1 MVERNQY
8 EPNLNPVNTGDV
20 QDEPENQVRENN
32 QLTYSD
38 VMRANYEAPQRA
50 EAQQV
55 TDRTTTS
62 DIKDP
67 DIIKAFTLVDNARE
81 AAMLLDIQESKQ
93 PDNTQVQIADAAGRP
108 FTITLGQLKQKL
120 IEDLTANSD
129 FKGFNDPA
137 QLREF
142 IGKSTD
148 SALAISSQ
156 TREKYEARSRE
167 SDTNVNARNELA
179 KQLGFAPKTLEIPDG
194 NGGKKT
200 LTSYDITQK
209 DIDARL
215 ATTTDAA
222 QKANLE
228 KLKGLLTNYDSIQ
241 KERNALSAVDVS
253 AAQLMMGGFTHKAGE
268 QTLGQLPST
277 RQEVMR
283 AYETMNR
290 AGRGNPQLEQ
300 TPQFQA
306 IKEQS
311 GAMYADIQLQR
322 SRDAVNAL
330 QEADKLRVAGKPT
343 EAQAKYEEAL
353 QKVKG
358 VDMATITT
366 QWQSQMKEFNV
377 VQDKLKALGNPPANP
392 QEAQRLTTEL
402 QNRYDVGLQLEQI
415 IKVGKEVKTEY
426 ARFLNEQGKPGEALP
441 LLTSVASS
449 TPQELLAGDET
460 FTQQLEKAQS
470 LGSITSGDAETHRVR
485 YEQAMTAKDWST
497 AESELAALKA
507 ASIKAS
513 EATIQGAKDRVAVM
527 DKRQSEIKTEME
539 DLKKNTTMEADAKAL
554 RQQQLEAELKG
565 YDVLRKGLEDGIPA
579 AEKAAKDHAHQMRYM
594 EGIIAYSKED
604 KETAHKIFKELEAE
618 APEIANNKDYQ
629 LEALLE
635 DTRKKGWLERHW
647 DTIVSVGKIAA
658 VVGAIA
664 VAGAVTGGVGA
675 VALAGALG
683 AAGVFTVGAV
693 GHGVAKANDWKSTDN
708 YHNWRPGQDL
718 LMGAVGGAG
727 GAALQGLFAAGGTA
741 GLGGRMVAASGR
753 IAAAEGGATFGST
766 ALNVGGN
773 ALIKGTQ
780 LASQATSFKGALA
793 VGTTYGYGGEAIN
806 SYTSGKQF
814 SFQDATMKSVGM
826 AGALYGAGK
835 FGGLST
841 GKGALTYGL
850 VRSAEEQGRGMVHG
864 KQFDAFQAGGDLVHH
879 GLMGYTVGALGSANA
894 AAEAAALSNSGRF
907 TFTQA
912 ASDSSRLQY
921 AWNVGNA
928 ALKNT
933 AVEGRIAWSLMG
945 GGNSAEGA
953 ARTGEVLANPG
964 FIRRNAD
971 RFLPSSVMTGVDSA
985 GNFIAANKRFA
996 LPAAIGTGAAGYTYL
1011 ENNAY
1016 EESRTAKPWDTQDR
1030 ATRMRMSQAMTSLS
1044 RPVQRPVIKRSE
1056 P

>member
-8 EPNLNPVNTGDV
+8 EPSLNPINQGDNTGDG
-20 QDEPENQVRENN
+20 ENQVTENT

-38 VMRANYEAPQRA
+38 VVRASYESSPRGDS
-50 EAQQV
+50 QQV
-55 TDRTTTS
+55 TDRTNVS

-67 DIIKAFTLVDNARE
+67 DIIKAFTLVDNAKE
-81 AAMLLDIQESKQ
+81 AAMLLNIQESKQ
-93 PDNTQVQIADAAGRP
+93 PDNTPVQMADANGRP

-120 IEDLTANSD
+120 IEDLSKNSD

-148 SALAISSQ
+148 AALTLSSQ

-179 KQLGFAPKTLEIPDG
+179 KQLGFTPTTREIPDG

-200 LTSYDITQK
+200 ITSYDVTQK
-209 DIDARL
+209 DVDARL

-241 KERNALSAVDVS
+241 KERNALSAVDVT
-253 AAQLMMGGFTHKAGE
+253 AAQMMMGGFTHKAGE
-268 QTLGQLPST
+268 QTLEGLPAT
-277 RQEVMR
+277 RNEVMR
-283 AYETMNR
+283 AYETINK
-290 AGRGNPQLEQ
+290 AGRGNAQLEQ
-300 TPQFQA
+300 TPQYQM

-311 GAMYADIQLQR
+311 SAMYADIQLQR
-322 SRDAVNAL
+322 SKDAVNAL
-330 QEADKLRVAGKPT
+330 QEADKLRVAGKPS

-366 QWQSQMKEFNV
+366 QWQSQMREFNT
-377 VQDKLKALGNPPANP
+377 VQEKLTALGNPPSNP
-392 QEAQRLTTEL
+392 QEAQRLATEL
-402 QNRYDVGLQLEQI
+402 QQRQQIGMQLEQI
-415 IKVGKEVKTEY
+415 IQVGKEVKTEY

-441 LLTSVASS
+441 LLTSVASG
-449 TPQELLAGDET
+449 TPQELLAGDTT
-460 FTQQLEKAQS
+460 FTEQLEKAQS
-470 LGSITSGDAETHRVR
+470 LGSITSGDAEKHRVL
-485 YEQAMTAKDWST
+485 YEQAMASKDWTT
-497 AESELAALKA
+497 AEREMAALKA
-507 ASIKAS
+507 ASTKAS

-527 DKRQSEIKTEME
+527 DKRQAEIKAEME

-554 RQQQLEAELKG
+554 RQQQLDAELKG
-565 YDVLRKGLEDGIPA
+565 YDVLRKGLADGIPA
-579 AEKAAKDHAHQMRYM
+579 AEKAAKDHANQLRYM

-604 KETAHKIFKELEAE
+604 KETAHKIFKELQAE

-629 LEALLE
+629 LDALLE
-635 DTRKKGWLERHW
+635 DTREKGWLERHW
-647 DTIVSVGKIAA
+647 DTIVSVGKIVA

-693 GHGVAKANDWKSTDN
+693 GHGVAQANEWKSTDN

-741 GLGGRMVAASGR
+741 GLGGRMVAAGGR
-753 IAAAEGGATFGST
+753 IAATEGGATFSST

-780 LASQATSFKGALA
+780 LASQATTFKGALA

-806 SYTSGKQF
+806 SLTTGKQF
-814 SFQDATMKSVGM
+814 SFGDATSKAVGM
-826 AGALYGAGK
+826 SAALYGAGRT
-835 FGGLST
+835 GGL
-841 GKGALTYGL
+841 GHWKGSLVYGG
-850 VRSAEEQGRGMVHG
+850 VRTVEEQGRAVVHG
-864 KQFDAFQAGGDLVHH
+864 KDLGQAAMDS
-879 GLMGYTVGALGSANA
+879 LGSFGEHSSQAFAIGTFANMNA
-894 AAEAAALSNSGRF
+894 AAQAGRF
-907 TFTQA
+907 TMARALPEGQA
-912 ASDSSRLQY
+912 LN
-921 AWNVGNA
+921 W
-928 ALKNT
+928 
-933 AVEGRIAWSLMG
+933 
-945 GGNSAEGA
+945 NSARQFAVNLPGATGSNLLSQGRLVFGEGMGLTPKSGLVLGTA
-953 ARTGEVLANPG
+953 ATGLFGWQVHQSDAAY
-964 FIRRNAD
+964 AD
-971 RFLPSSVMTGVDSA
+971 
-985 GNFIAANKRFA
+985 
-996 LPAAIGTGAAGYTYL
+996 
-1011 ENNAY
+1011 
-1016 EESRTAKPWDTQDR
+1016 SRTAKEWDDKDPM
-1030 ATRMRMSQAMTSLS
+1030 TRMRMNQAMEQLS
-1044 RPVQRPVIKRSE
+1044 KPVARPTIKR
-1056 P
+1056 PQQ

>member
-8 EPNLNPVNTGDV
+8 EPSLNPINEGDKRG
-20 QDEPENQVRENN
+20 DGENQVTENT

-38 VMRANYEAPQRA
+38 VMRANYESPQRA

-55 TDRTTTS
+55 TDRTNVS

-67 DIIKAFTLVDNARE
+67 DIIKAFTLVDNAKE
-81 AAMLLDIQESKQ
+81 AAMLLNIQESKQ
-93 PDNTQVQIADAAGRP
+93 PDNTPIQMADANGRP

-120 IEDLTANSD
+120 IEDLSKNSD

-148 SALAISSQ
+148 AALTLSAQ

-179 KQLGFAPKTLEIPDG
+179 KQLGFTPTTREIPDG

-200 LTSYDITQK
+200 ITSYDVTQK
-209 DIDARL
+209 DVDARL

-241 KERNALSAVDVS
+241 KERNALSAVDVT
-253 AAQLMMGGFTHKAGE
+253 AAQMMMGGLTHKAGE
-268 QTLGQLPST
+268 QTLDGLPAT
-277 RQEVMR
+277 RNEVMR
-283 AYETMNR
+283 AYETINK
-290 AGRGNPQLEQ
+290 AGRGNAQLEQ
-300 TPQFQA
+300 TPQYQM

-311 GAMYADIQLQR
+311 SAMYADIQLQR
-322 SRDAVNAL
+322 SKDAVNAL

-366 QWQSQMKEFNV
+366 QWQSQMREFNT
-377 VQDKLKALGNPPANP
+377 VQEKLTALGNPPSNP
-392 QEAQRLTTEL
+392 QEAQRLATEL
-402 QNRYDVGLQLEQI
+402 QQRQQIGMQLEQI
-415 IKVGKEVKTEY
+415 IQVGKEVKTEY

-441 LLTSVASS
+441 LLTSVASG
-449 TPQELLAGDET
+449 TPQELLAGDTT
-460 FTQQLEKAQS
+460 FTEQLEKAQS
-470 LGSITSGDAETHRVR
+470 LGSITSGDAEKHRVL
-485 YEQAMTAKDWST
+485 YEQAMAAKDWTT
-497 AESELAALKA
+497 AEREMAALKA
-507 ASIKAS
+507 ASTKAS
-513 EATIQGAKDRVAVM
+513 ETTIQGAKDRVAVM
-527 DKRQSEIKTEME
+527 DKRQAEIKAEME

-554 RQQQLEAELKG
+554 RQQQLDAELKG
-565 YDVLRKGLEDGIPA
+565 YDVLRKGLADGIPA
-579 AEKAAKDHAHQMRYM
+579 AEKAAKDHANQLRYM

-604 KETAHKIFKELEAE
+604 KETAHKIFKELQAE

-629 LEALLE
+629 LDALLE

-647 DTIVSVGKIAA
+647 DTIVSVGKIVA

-708 YHNWRPGQDL
+708 YQNWRPGQDL

-741 GLGGRMVAASGR
+741 GLGGRMVAAGSR
-753 IAAAEGGATFGST
+753 IAATEGATFSST

-780 LASQATSFKGALA
+780 LASQATTFKGALA

-806 SYTSGKQF
+806 SFTTGKQF
-814 SFQDATMKSVGM
+814 SFGDATSKAVGM
-826 AGALYGAGK
+826 SAALYGAGK
-835 FGGLST
+835 TGGL
-841 GKGALTYGL
+841 GHWKGSMVYGG
-850 VRSAEEQGRGMVHG
+850 VRAAEEQGRAMAHG
-864 KQFDAFQAGGDLVHH
+864 KEFGQAAMDSLGSFGEHSFQAFA
-879 GLMGYTVGALGSANA
+879 VGTFANMNA
-894 AAEAAALSNSGRF
+894 AAQAGRF
-907 TFTQA
+907 TMARALPEGQA
-912 ASDSSRLQY
+912 LN
-921 AWNVGNA
+921 W
-928 ALKNT
+928 
-933 AVEGRIAWSLMG
+933 
-945 GGNSAEGA
+945 NSARQFAVNLPGASGSNLLSQGRLVFGEGVGL
-953 ARTGEVLANPG
+953 TPK
-964 FIRRNAD
+964 
-971 RFLPSSVMTGVDSA
+971 A
-985 GNFIAANKRFA
+985 GLVF
-996 LPAAIGTGAAGYTYL
+996 GTAAAGLTGWQVYQGDA
-1011 ENNAY
+1011 AY
-1016 EESRTAKPWDTQDR
+1016 ADSRMAKEWDDKDQM
-1030 ATRMRMSQAMTSLS
+1030 TRMRMNQAMEQLS
-1044 RPVQRPVIKRSE
+1044 KPVVRPTIKRPQE
-1056 P
+1056 